1 MPVWFEPPAALRAAL
16 EREVTRP
23 YAASPTSARPPLTD
37 PGRSAPA
44 PGSSVTERARSLSQ
58 RYLADRPAESAI
70 LSDPTDVAA
79 YATARMPATFAAARF
94 ALEELVRA
102 EPSLAPTTLLDLGA
116 GTGAATWAAW
126 DAFDS
131 LEAVELRDYS
141 APALD
146 LAARLLASTDLA
158 VTATLGDAGVPVAS
172 QHLEVEPS
180 AALGSGG
187 VASSHPVSATG
198 PAHDLAICAY
208 VLSELAPDQRR
219 EVVATAID
227 QAASAVVV
235 IEPGTPAG
243 FERILAVRSQLLAAG
258 WRLAAPCPHELPC
271 PVAARPGDWCHAAVR
286 LQRTHEHRAAK
297 GGTRDFEDEKLAW
310 IAALPPEPRTPLSPD
325 PTGPTGPTSTVRPA
339 RVLRHPRVNPGH
351 VRLEL
356 CTPEG
361 ELTEQ
366 VVSKREGATYRRA
379 RKVEWGE
386 AWAQD
391 HPPVPSA

>member
-1 MPVWFEPPAALRAAL
+1 MPVWFELPAALRAAL
-16 EREVTRP
+16 EREVTRSC
-23 YAASPTSARPPLTD
+23 AGSPTSPHPPLTEH
-37 PGRSAPA
+37 GRSAPA
-44 PGSSVTERARSLSQ
+44 PEGSVTARARSLSQ

-70 LSDPTDVAA
+70 LADPTDVAA

-94 ALEELVRA
+94 ALEELLRA
-102 EPSLAPTTLLDLGA
+102 EPSLTPTTLLDLGA

-131 LEAVELRDYS
+131 LKAVELRDYS

-146 LAARLLASTDLA
+146 LAARLLASTDLT
-158 VTATLGDAGVPVAS
+158 VTTTLGDAGGSVAS
-172 QHLEVEPS
+172 QHLRVES
-180 AALGSGG
+180 AASSGSGSL
-187 VASSHPVSATG
+187 ALSRPVSPTG
-198 PAHDLAICAY
+198 PTHDLAICAY

-227 QAASAVVV
+227 QAATAVVV

-243 FERILAVRSQLLAAG
+243 FARILAVRSQLLAAG

-310 IAALPPEPRTPLSPD
+310 IAALPPEPHAPRTPEPTD
-325 PTGPTGPTSTVRPA
+325 PTDPVRPA

-361 ELTEQ
+361 ELTDQ
-366 VVSKREGATYRRA
+366 VVSRREGATYRRA

-386 AWAQD
+386 VWAQD
-391 HPPVPSA
+391 HPPVGSA